1 MSYELNLKEMKENEP
16 IDAQQ
21 GRVRREDT
29 DQDYSEK
36 RERQGSE
43 KSNEEQVYFHL

>member
-21 GRVRREDT
+21 GRVREDT
-29 DQDYSEK
+29 DQDYLEK